1 MRHRVAGRKLS
12 RPTGHRIAMYR
23 NLVTDLLRYGKI
35 VTTEAKAKEVRGM
48 AEKIIT
54 LGKDGSLPA
63 RRRALSFVNDKKVV
77 AKLFDELG
85 PRFKSRV
92 SGFTR
97 IVRLGKR
104 RGDDAMLVKMELVEK
119 AKVEEKKV
127 KEKKEKGFNMQEI
140 RKQYPRA
147 YTKWTDNEDTLLRDK
162 YQTNRNIEELAAEF
176 QRQPSAIRSR
186 LRKLGLH

>member
-35 VTTEAKAKEVRGM
+35 VTTEAKAKEIRGM

-85 PRFKSRV
+85 PRYTARP
-92 SGFTR
+92 GGYTR
-97 IVRLGKR
+97 IIKLQPRIGDGAPMARL
-104 RGDDAMLVKMELVEK
+104 ELVE
-119 AKVEEKKV
+119 
-127 KEKKEKGFNMQEI
+127 
-140 RKQYPRA
+140 
-147 YTKWTDNEDTLLRDK
+147 
-162 YQTNRNIEELAAEF
+162 
-176 QRQPSAIRSR
+176 
-186 LRKLGLH
+186 